1 MKHLLRLAA
10 LCAALCLALAGCAPA
25 AAPGSSAPLPGS
37 SADVQPA
44 PAASAKPA
52 GEEYRA
58 VWISYLE
65 WQSADFSSEDAF
77 RAQMGSWF
85 DQYAAMGLNTV
96 LAQVRPFGDA
106 LYSSAIFPW
115 SSVCTGTQG
124 LDPGFDPLAVLVEEA
139 HARGLRLEAWLNPY
153 RLALNDTVPGVFS
166 AGNLAAV
173 HPEWV
178 KQAAGGQYL
187 DPSRQDVR
195 DCIAAGVQ
203 EILDGYAVDGIHLD
217 DYFYPTTDEAF
228 DAAEYAAAG
237 TNLSLE
243 DWRRENVNALVRQLY
258 QLVHA
263 GGRTAGAVPLGISPQ
278 GNNDNNYA
286 QQYSDA
292 ALWLSTPGYIR
303 RMAGPAP
310 GRGGGPVLWPWG
322 LPHRGRRRRQL
333 RPRPGPVA
341 DRPQPGGY
349 GHHPARGRGRRLWP
363 VPQRFPSAQFGLA
376 PAGPG
381 RVRRPDRG
389 SAHSRLRPVCIV
401 SRPNFVYNIGTVSIA
416 AACSHHGAF
425 RCSQGAFPNRKTP
438 RKEKLP

>member
-44 PAASAKPA
+44 PAAKPS

-65 WQSADFSSEDAF
+65 WQSADFSSEGAF

-106 LYSSAIFPW
+106 LYPSAIFPW

-153 RLALNDTVPGVFS
+153 RLALNDTVPGAFS
-166 AGNLAAV
+166 ADNLATV

-187 DPSRQDVR
+187 GPSRQDVR

-258 QLVHA
+258 QLVHT

-292 ALWLSTPGYIR
+292 ALWLSTPGYIDYA
-303 RMAGPAP
+303 M
-310 GRGGGPVLWPWG
+310 
-322 LPHRGRRRRQL
+322 
-333 RPRPGPVA
+333 
-341 DRPQPGGY
+341 PQVYWGY
-349 GHHPARGRGRRLWP
+349 GYTTGSGST
-363 VPQRFPSAQFGLA
+363 RFAFENITAEWLALPRAAGVALYFGLGA
-376 PAGPG
+376 YRIGDGDGGNYDHAQDQWQTGRNLADMVTTLRGAGADG
-381 RVRRPDRG
+381 FGLYRSDFLLRN
-389 SAHSRLRPVCIV
+389 SAWPQLAQAEC
-401 SRPNFVYNIGTVSIA
+401 A
-416 AACSHHGAF
+416 ALTEVLHTAG
-425 RCSQGAFPNRKTP
+425 
-438 RKEKLP
+438 

>member
-44 PAASAKPA
+44 PAAKPS

-106 LYSSAIFPW
+106 LYPSAIFPW

-153 RLALNDTVPGVFS
+153 RLALNDTVPGAFS
-166 AGNLAAV
+166 ADNLATV

-237 TNLSLE
+237 TDLSLE

-292 ALWLSTPGYIR
+292 ALWLSTPGYIDYA
-303 RMAGPAP
+303 M
-310 GRGGGPVLWPWG
+310 
-322 LPHRGRRRRQL
+322 
-333 RPRPGPVA
+333 
-341 DRPQPGGY
+341 PQVYWGY
-349 GHHPARGRGRRLWP
+349 GYTTGSGST
-363 VPQRFPSAQFGLA
+363 RFAFENITAEWLALPRAEGGALYFGLGA
-376 PAGPG
+376 YRIGDGDGGNYDHAQDQWQTGRNLADMVTTLRGAGADG
-381 RVRRPDRG
+381 FGLYRSDFLLRN
-389 SAHSRLRPVCIV
+389 SAWPQLAQAEC
-401 SRPNFVYNIGTVSIA
+401 A
-416 AACSHHGAF
+416 ALTEVLHTAG
-425 RCSQGAFPNRKTP
+425 
-438 RKEKLP
+438 

>member
-44 PAASAKPA
+44 PAAKPS

-65 WQSADFSSEDAF
+65 WQSADFSREDAF

-106 LYSSAIFPW
+106 LYPSAIFPW

-153 RLALNDTVPGVFS
+153 RLALNDTVPGAFS
-166 AGNLAAV
+166 ADSLATV

-292 ALWLSTPGYIR
+292 ALWLSTPGYIDYA
-303 RMAGPAP
+303 M
-310 GRGGGPVLWPWG
+310 
-322 LPHRGRRRRQL
+322 
-333 RPRPGPVA
+333 
-341 DRPQPGGY
+341 PQVYWGY
-349 GHHPARGRGRRLWP
+349 GYTTGSGST
-363 VPQRFPSAQFGLA
+363 RFAFENITAEWLALPRAEGVALYFGLGA
-376 PAGPG
+376 YRIGDGDGGNYDHAQDQWQTGHNRADMVTTLRGAGADG
-381 RVRRPDRG
+381 FGLYRSDFLLR
-389 SAHSRLRPVCIV
+389 SAAWPQLAQAEC
-401 SRPNFVYNIGTVSIA
+401 A
-416 AACSHHGAF
+416 ALTEVLHTAG
-425 RCSQGAFPNRKTP
+425 
-438 RKEKLP
+438 

>member
-44 PAASAKPA
+44 PAASAKPS

-106 LYSSAIFPW
+106 LYPSAIFPW

-153 RLALNDTVPGVFS
+153 RLALNDTVPGAFS
-166 AGNLAAV
+166 ADNLAAV

-263 GGRTAGAVPLGISPQ
+263 GGRTSGAVPLGISPQ

-292 ALWLSTPGYIR
+292 ALWLSTPGYIDYA
-303 RMAGPAP
+303 M
-310 GRGGGPVLWPWG
+310 
-322 LPHRGRRRRQL
+322 
-333 RPRPGPVA
+333 
-341 DRPQPGGY
+341 PQVYWGY
-349 GHHPARGRGRRLWP
+349 GYTTGSGST
-363 VPQRFPSAQFGLA
+363 RFAFESITAEWLALPRAEGVALYFGLGA
-376 PAGPG
+376 YRIGDGDGGNYDHAQDQWQTGRNLADMVTTLRGAGADG
-381 RVRRPDRG
+381 FGLYRSDFLLRN
-389 SAHSRLRPVCIV
+389 SAWPQLAQAEC
-401 SRPNFVYNIGTVSIA
+401 A
-416 AACSHHGAF
+416 ALTEVLHTAG
-425 RCSQGAFPNRKTP
+425 
-438 RKEKLP
+438 

>member
-10 LCAALCLALAGCAPA
+10 LCATLCLALAGCAPA

-44 PAASAKPA
+44 PAAKPS

-106 LYSSAIFPW
+106 LYPSAIFPW
-115 SSVCTGTQG
+115 SSVCIGTQG

-153 RLALNDTVPGVFS
+153 RLALNDTVPGAFS
-166 AGNLAAV
+166 TDNLATV

-292 ALWLSTPGYIR
+292 ALWLSTPGYIDYA
-303 RMAGPAP
+303 M
-310 GRGGGPVLWPWG
+310 
-322 LPHRGRRRRQL
+322 
-333 RPRPGPVA
+333 
-341 DRPQPGGY
+341 PQVYWGY
-349 GHHPARGRGRRLWP
+349 GYTTGSGST
-363 VPQRFPSAQFGLA
+363 RFAFENITAEWLALPRAEGVALYFGLGA
-376 PAGPG
+376 YRIGDGDGGNYDHAQDQWQTGRNLADMVTTLRGAGADG
-381 RVRRPDRG
+381 FGLYRSDFLLRN
-389 SAHSRLRPVCIV
+389 SAWPQLAQAEC
-401 SRPNFVYNIGTVSIA
+401 A
-416 AACSHHGAF
+416 ALTEVLHTAG
-425 RCSQGAFPNRKTP
+425 
-438 RKEKLP
+438 

>member
-10 LCAALCLALAGCAPA
+10 LFAALCLALAGCAPG

-37 SADVQPA
+37 SADVQPS
-44 PAASAKPA
+44 PAALAKPA
-52 GEEYRA
+52 GAEYRA

-65 WQSADFSSEDAF
+65 WQSADFSSEAAF
-77 RAQMGSWF
+77 RAQMGGWF

-106 LYSSAIFPW
+106 LYPSAIFPW
-115 SSVCTGTQG
+115 SSVCTGAQG
-124 LDPGFDPLAVLVEEA
+124 RDPGFDPLAVLVEEA

-153 RLALNDTVPGVFS
+153 RLALNDTVPGAFS
-166 AGNLAAV
+166 ADSLAAA

-187 DPSRQDVR
+187 DPSRPDVR
-195 DCIAAGVQ
+195 GCIAAGVQ

-243 DWRRENVNALVRQLY
+243 DWRRDNVNALVRQLY

-292 ALWLSTPGYIR
+292 ALWLSTPGYIDYA
-303 RMAGPAP
+303 M
-310 GRGGGPVLWPWG
+310 
-322 LPHRGRRRRQL
+322 
-333 RPRPGPVA
+333 
-341 DRPQPGGY
+341 PQVYWGY
-349 GHHPARGRGRRLWP
+349 GYTTGSGST
-363 VPQRFPSAQFGLA
+363 RFAFENITAEWLALPRAEGVALYFGLGA
-376 PAGPG
+376 YRIGDGDGGNYDHAQDQWQTGHNLADMVTTLRGAGADG
-381 RVRRPDRG
+381 FGLYRSDFLLR
-389 SAHSRLRPVCIV
+389 SAAWPQLAQAEC
-401 SRPNFVYNIGTVSIA
+401 A
-416 AACSHHGAF
+416 ALTEVLHPEG
-425 RCSQGAFPNRKTP
+425 
-438 RKEKLP
+438 

>member
-44 PAASAKPA
+44 PAAKPS

-106 LYSSAIFPW
+106 LYPSAIFPW

-153 RLALNDTVPGVFS
+153 RLALNDTVPGAFS
-166 AGNLAAV
+166 ADNLATV

-292 ALWLSTPGYIR
+292 ALWLSTPGYIDYA
-303 RMAGPAP
+303 M
-310 GRGGGPVLWPWG
+310 
-322 LPHRGRRRRQL
+322 
-333 RPRPGPVA
+333 
-341 DRPQPGGY
+341 PQVYWGY
-349 GHHPARGRGRRLWP
+349 GYTTGSGST
-363 VPQRFPSAQFGLA
+363 RFAFENITAEWLALPRAEGVALYFGLGA
-376 PAGPG
+376 YRIGDGDGGNYDHAQDQWQTGRNLADMVTTLRGAGADG
-381 RVRRPDRG
+381 FGLYRSDFLLRN
-389 SAHSRLRPVCIV
+389 SAWPQLAQAEC
-401 SRPNFVYNIGTVSIA
+401 A
-416 AACSHHGAF
+416 ALTEVLHTAG
-425 RCSQGAFPNRKTP
+425 
-438 RKEKLP
+438 

>member
-106 LYSSAIFPW
+106 LYPSAIFPW

-166 AGNLAAV
+166 ADNLSAV

-258 QLVHA
+258 QLVHT

-292 ALWLSTPGYIR
+292 ALWLSTPGYIDYA
-303 RMAGPAP
+303 M
-310 GRGGGPVLWPWG
+310 
-322 LPHRGRRRRQL
+322 
-333 RPRPGPVA
+333 
-341 DRPQPGGY
+341 PQVYWGY
-349 GHHPARGRGRRLWP
+349 GYTTGSGST
-363 VPQRFPSAQFGLA
+363 RFAFENITAEWLALPRAEGVALYFGLGA
-376 PAGPG
+376 YRIGDGDGGNYDHAQDQWQTGRNLADMVTTLRGAGADG
-381 RVRRPDRG
+381 FGLYRSDFL
-389 SAHSRLRPVCIV
+389 LRNSSWPQLAQAEC
-401 SRPNFVYNIGTVSIA
+401 A
-416 AACSHHGAF
+416 ALTEVLHTAG
-425 RCSQGAFPNRKTP
+425 
-438 RKEKLP
+438 

>member
-44 PAASAKPA
+44 PAAKPS

-65 WQSADFSSEDAF
+65 WQSADFSSEDVF

-106 LYSSAIFPW
+106 LYPSAIFPW

-153 RLALNDTVPGVFS
+153 RLALNDTVPGAFS
-166 AGNLAAV
+166 TDNLAAV

-243 DWRRENVNALVRQLY
+243 DWRRDNVNALVRQLY

-278 GNNDNNYA
+278 GNNGNNYA

-292 ALWLSTPGYIR
+292 ALWLSTPGYIDYA
-303 RMAGPAP
+303 M
-310 GRGGGPVLWPWG
+310 
-322 LPHRGRRRRQL
+322 
-333 RPRPGPVA
+333 
-341 DRPQPGGY
+341 PQVYWGY
-349 GHHPARGRGRRLWP
+349 GYTTGSGST
-363 VPQRFPSAQFGLA
+363 RFAFENITAEWLALPRAEGVALYFGLGA
-376 PAGPG
+376 YRIGDGDGGNYDHAQDQWQTGHNLADMVTTLRRAGADG
-381 RVRRPDRG
+381 FGLYRSDFLLR
-389 SAHSRLRPVCIV
+389 SAAWPQLAQAEC
-401 SRPNFVYNIGTVSIA
+401 A
-416 AACSHHGAF
+416 ALTEVLHPEG
-425 RCSQGAFPNRKTP
+425 
-438 RKEKLP
+438 

>member
-44 PAASAKPA
+44 PAASAKPS

-106 LYSSAIFPW
+106 LYPSAIFPW

-166 AGNLAAV
+166 ADNLAAV

-292 ALWLSTPGYIR
+292 ALWLSTPGYIDYA
-303 RMAGPAP
+303 M
-310 GRGGGPVLWPWG
+310 
-322 LPHRGRRRRQL
+322 
-333 RPRPGPVA
+333 
-341 DRPQPGGY
+341 PQVYWGY
-349 GHHPARGRGRRLWP
+349 GYTTGSGST
-363 VPQRFPSAQFGLA
+363 RFAFENITAEWLALPRAEGVALYFGLGA
-376 PAGPG
+376 YRIGDGDGGNYDHAQDQWQTGRNLADMVTTLRGAGADG
-381 RVRRPDRG
+381 FGLYRSDFLLCN
-389 SAHSRLRPVCIV
+389 SAWPQLAQAEC
-401 SRPNFVYNIGTVSIA
+401 A
-416 AACSHHGAF
+416 ALTEVLHTAG
-425 RCSQGAFPNRKTP
+425 
-438 RKEKLP
+438 

>member
-44 PAASAKPA
+44 PAAKPS

-85 DQYAAMGLNTV
+85 DQYTAMGLNTV

-106 LYSSAIFPW
+106 LYPSAIFPW

-124 LDPGFDPLAVLVEEA
+124 RNPGFDPLAVLVEEA

-153 RLALNDTVPGVFS
+153 RLALNDTVPGAFS
-166 AGNLAAV
+166 ADNLATV

-258 QLVHA
+258 QLVHT

-292 ALWLSTPGYIR
+292 ALWLSTPGYIDYA
-303 RMAGPAP
+303 M
-310 GRGGGPVLWPWG
+310 
-322 LPHRGRRRRQL
+322 
-333 RPRPGPVA
+333 
-341 DRPQPGGY
+341 PQVYWGY
-349 GHHPARGRGRRLWP
+349 GYTTGSGST
-363 VPQRFPSAQFGLA
+363 RFAFENITAEWLALPRAEGVALYFGLGA
-376 PAGPG
+376 YRIGDGDGGNYDHAQDQWQTGRNLADMVTTLRGAGADG
-381 RVRRPDRG
+381 FGLYRSDFLLRN
-389 SAHSRLRPVCIV
+389 SAWPQLAQAEC
-401 SRPNFVYNIGTVSIA
+401 A
-416 AACSHHGAF
+416 ALTEVLHTAG
-425 RCSQGAFPNRKTP
+425 
-438 RKEKLP
+438 

>member
-1 MKHLLRLAA
+1 MKHLPRLAA
-10 LCAALCLALAGCAPA
+10 LFAALCLALAGCAPG

-44 PAASAKPA
+44 PAAKPS

-106 LYSSAIFPW
+106 LYPSAIFPW

-124 LDPGFDPLAVLVEEA
+124 LDPGFDPLAVLAEEA

-153 RLALNDTVPGVFS
+153 RLALNDTVPGAFS
-166 AGNLAAV
+166 ADNLAAV

-178 KQAAGGQYL
+178 KPAAGGQYL

-243 DWRRENVNALVRQLY
+243 DWRRDNVNALVRQLY

-292 ALWLSTPGYIR
+292 ALWLSTPGYIDYA
-303 RMAGPAP
+303 M
-310 GRGGGPVLWPWG
+310 
-322 LPHRGRRRRQL
+322 
-333 RPRPGPVA
+333 
-341 DRPQPGGY
+341 PQVYWGY
-349 GHHPARGRGRRLWP
+349 GYTTGSGST
-363 VPQRFPSAQFGLA
+363 RFAFENITAEWLALPRAEGVALYFGLGA
-376 PAGPG
+376 YRIGDGDGGNYDHAQDQWQTGHNLADMVTTLRGAGADG
-381 RVRRPDRG
+381 FGLYRSDFLLRN
-389 SAHSRLRPVCIV
+389 SAWPQLAQAEC
-401 SRPNFVYNIGTVSIA
+401 A
-416 AACSHHGAF
+416 ALTEVLHTAG
-425 RCSQGAFPNRKTP
+425 
-438 RKEKLP
+438 

>member
-106 LYSSAIFPW
+106 LYPSAIFPW

-166 AGNLAAV
+166 ADNLATV

-237 TNLSLE
+237 TDLSLE

-258 QLVHA
+258 QLVHT

-292 ALWLSTPGYIR
+292 ALWLSTPGYIDYA
-303 RMAGPAP
+303 M
-310 GRGGGPVLWPWG
+310 
-322 LPHRGRRRRQL
+322 
-333 RPRPGPVA
+333 
-341 DRPQPGGY
+341 PQVYWGY
-349 GHHPARGRGRRLWP
+349 GYTTGSGST
-363 VPQRFPSAQFGLA
+363 RFAFESITAEWLALPRAEGVALYFGLGA
-376 PAGPG
+376 YRIGDGDGGNYDHAQDQWQTGRNLADMVTTLRGAGADG
-381 RVRRPDRG
+381 FGLYRSDFLLRN
-389 SAHSRLRPVCIV
+389 SAWPQLAQAEC
-401 SRPNFVYNIGTVSIA
+401 A
-416 AACSHHGAF
+416 ALTEVLHTAG
-425 RCSQGAFPNRKTP
+425 
-438 RKEKLP
+438 

>member
-44 PAASAKPA
+44 PAAKPS

-106 LYSSAIFPW
+106 LYPSAIFPW

-166 AGNLAAV
+166 ADNLSAV

-228 DAAEYAAAG
+228 DAAEYASAG
-237 TNLSLE
+237 TDLSLE

-258 QLVHA
+258 QLVHT

-292 ALWLSTPGYIR
+292 ALWLSTPGYIDYA
-303 RMAGPAP
+303 M
-310 GRGGGPVLWPWG
+310 
-322 LPHRGRRRRQL
+322 
-333 RPRPGPVA
+333 
-341 DRPQPGGY
+341 PQVYWGY
-349 GHHPARGRGRRLWP
+349 GYTTGSGST
-363 VPQRFPSAQFGLA
+363 RFAFENITAEWLALPRAEGVALYFGLGA
-376 PAGPG
+376 YRIGDGDGGNYDHAQDQWQTGRNLADMVTTLRGAGADG
-381 RVRRPDRG
+381 FGLYRSDFLLRN
-389 SAHSRLRPVCIV
+389 SAWPQLAQAEC
-401 SRPNFVYNIGTVSIA
+401 A
-416 AACSHHGAF
+416 ALTEVLHTAG
-425 RCSQGAFPNRKTP
+425 
-438 RKEKLP
+438 

>member
-44 PAASAKPA
+44 PAASAKPS

-106 LYSSAIFPW
+106 LYPSAIFPW

-124 LDPGFDPLAVLVEEA
+124 LDPGFNPLAVLVEEA

-166 AGNLAAV
+166 ADNLAAV

-292 ALWLSTPGYIR
+292 ALWLSTPGYIDYA
-303 RMAGPAP
+303 M
-310 GRGGGPVLWPWG
+310 
-322 LPHRGRRRRQL
+322 
-333 RPRPGPVA
+333 
-341 DRPQPGGY
+341 PQVYWGY
-349 GHHPARGRGRRLWP
+349 GYTTGSGST
-363 VPQRFPSAQFGLA
+363 RFAFENITAEWLALPRAEGVALYFGLGA
-376 PAGPG
+376 YRIGDGDGGNYDHAQDQWQTGRNLADMVTTLRGAGADG
-381 RVRRPDRG
+381 FGLYRSDFLLCN
-389 SAHSRLRPVCIV
+389 SAWPQLAQAEC
-401 SRPNFVYNIGTVSIA
+401 A
-416 AACSHHGAF
+416 ALTEVLHTAG
-425 RCSQGAFPNRKTP
+425 
-438 RKEKLP
+438 

>member
-44 PAASAKPA
+44 PAAKPS

-106 LYSSAIFPW
+106 LYPSAIFPW

-153 RLALNDTVPGVFS
+153 RLALNDTVPGAFS
-166 AGNLAAV
+166 ADNLATV

-203 EILDGYAVDGIHLD
+203 EILDDYAVDGIHLD

-258 QLVHA
+258 QLVHT

-292 ALWLSTPGYIR
+292 ALWLSTPGYIDYA
-303 RMAGPAP
+303 M
-310 GRGGGPVLWPWG
+310 
-322 LPHRGRRRRQL
+322 
-333 RPRPGPVA
+333 
-341 DRPQPGGY
+341 PQVYWGY
-349 GHHPARGRGRRLWP
+349 GYTTGSGST
-363 VPQRFPSAQFGLA
+363 RFAFENITAEWLALPRAEGVALYFGLGA
-376 PAGPG
+376 YRIGDGDGGNYDHAQDQWQTGRNLADMVTTLRGAGADG
-381 RVRRPDRG
+381 FGLYRSDFLLRN
-389 SAHSRLRPVCIV
+389 SAWPQLAQAEC
-401 SRPNFVYNIGTVSIA
+401 A
-416 AACSHHGAF
+416 ALTEVLHTAG
-425 RCSQGAFPNRKTP
+425 
-438 RKEKLP
+438 

>member
-10 LCAALCLALAGCAPA
+10 LFAALCLALAGCAPG

-37 SADVQPA
+37 SADVQPSA
-44 PAASAKPA
+44 AASAKPA

-65 WQSADFSSEDAF
+65 WQSADFSSEAAF
-77 RAQMGSWF
+77 RAQMGGWF

-106 LYSSAIFPW
+106 LYPSAIFPW

-124 LDPGFDPLAVLVEEA
+124 RDPGFDPLAVLVEEA

-153 RLALNDTVPGVFS
+153 RLALNDTVPGAFS
-166 AGNLAAV
+166 ADSLAAA
-173 HPEWV
+173 HPGWV

-228 DAAEYAAAG
+228 DAAEYAAAD

-243 DWRRENVNALVRQLY
+243 DWRRGNVNALVRQLY

-292 ALWLSTPGYIR
+292 ALWLSTPGYIDYA
-303 RMAGPAP
+303 M
-310 GRGGGPVLWPWG
+310 
-322 LPHRGRRRRQL
+322 
-333 RPRPGPVA
+333 
-341 DRPQPGGY
+341 PQVYWGY
-349 GHHPARGRGRRLWP
+349 GYTTGSGST
-363 VPQRFPSAQFGLA
+363 RFAFENITAEWLALPRAEGVALYFGLGA
-376 PAGPG
+376 YRIGDGDGGNYDHAQDQWQTGRNLADMVTTLRGAGADG
-381 RVRRPDRG
+381 FGLYRSDFLLRN
-389 SAHSRLRPVCIV
+389 SAWPQLAQAEC
-401 SRPNFVYNIGTVSIA
+401 A
-416 AACSHHGAF
+416 ALTEVLHTAG
-425 RCSQGAFPNRKTP
+425 
-438 RKEKLP
+438 

>member
-44 PAASAKPA
+44 PAAKPS

-65 WQSADFSSEDAF
+65 WQSADFSSKDAF

-106 LYSSAIFPW
+106 LYPSAIFPW

-153 RLALNDTVPGVFS
+153 RLALNDTVPGAFS
-166 AGNLAAV
+166 ADNLAAV

-292 ALWLSTPGYIR
+292 ALWLSTPGYIDYA
-303 RMAGPAP
+303 M
-310 GRGGGPVLWPWG
+310 
-322 LPHRGRRRRQL
+322 
-333 RPRPGPVA
+333 
-341 DRPQPGGY
+341 PQVYWGY
-349 GHHPARGRGRRLWP
+349 GYTTGSGST
-363 VPQRFPSAQFGLA
+363 RFAFENITAEWLALPRAEGVALYFGLGA
-376 PAGPG
+376 YRIGDGDGGNYDHAQDQWQTGHNLADMVTTLRGAGADG
-381 RVRRPDRG
+381 FGLYRSDFLLR
-389 SAHSRLRPVCIV
+389 SAAWPQLAQAEC
-401 SRPNFVYNIGTVSIA
+401 A
-416 AACSHHGAF
+416 ALTEVLHPEG
-425 RCSQGAFPNRKTP
+425 
-438 RKEKLP
+438 

>member
-44 PAASAKPA
+44 PAASAKPS

-106 LYSSAIFPW
+106 LYPSAIFPW

-166 AGNLAAV
+166 ADNLSAV

-178 KQAAGGQYL
+178 KHAAGGQYL

-228 DAAEYAAAG
+228 DAAEYAAVG

-292 ALWLSTPGYIR
+292 ALWLSTPGYIDYA
-303 RMAGPAP
+303 M
-310 GRGGGPVLWPWG
+310 
-322 LPHRGRRRRQL
+322 
-333 RPRPGPVA
+333 
-341 DRPQPGGY
+341 PQVYWGY
-349 GHHPARGRGRRLWP
+349 GYTTGSGST
-363 VPQRFPSAQFGLA
+363 RFAFENITAEWLALPRAEGVALYFGLGA
-376 PAGPG
+376 YRIGDGDGGNYDHAQDQWQTGRNLADMVTTLRGAGADG
-381 RVRRPDRG
+381 FGLYRSDFLLRN
-389 SAHSRLRPVCIV
+389 SAWPQLAQAEC
-401 SRPNFVYNIGTVSIA
+401 A
-416 AACSHHGAF
+416 ALTEVLHTAG
-425 RCSQGAFPNRKTP
+425 
-438 RKEKLP
+438 

>member
-106 LYSSAIFPW
+106 LYPSAIFPW

-153 RLALNDTVPGVFS
+153 RLALNDTVPGAFS
-166 AGNLAAV
+166 ADNLATV

-292 ALWLSTPGYIR
+292 ALWLSAPGYIDYA
-303 RMAGPAP
+303 M
-310 GRGGGPVLWPWG
+310 
-322 LPHRGRRRRQL
+322 
-333 RPRPGPVA
+333 
-341 DRPQPGGY
+341 PQVYWGY
-349 GHHPARGRGRRLWP
+349 GYTTGSGST
-363 VPQRFPSAQFGLA
+363 RFAFESITAEWLALPRAEGVALYFGLGA
-376 PAGPG
+376 YRIGDGDGGNYDHAQDQWQTGRNLADMVTTLRGAGADG
-381 RVRRPDRG
+381 FGLYRSDFLLRN
-389 SAHSRLRPVCIV
+389 SAWPQLAQAEC
-401 SRPNFVYNIGTVSIA
+401 A
-416 AACSHHGAF
+416 ALTEVLHPEG
-425 RCSQGAFPNRKTP
+425 
-438 RKEKLP
+438 

>member
-44 PAASAKPA
+44 PAAKPS

-106 LYSSAIFPW
+106 LYPSAIFPW

-153 RLALNDTVPGVFS
+153 RLALNDTVPGAFS
-166 AGNLAAV
+166 ADNLAAV

-228 DAAEYAAAG
+228 DAAEYAAAD
-237 TNLSLE
+237 TDLSLE
-243 DWRRENVNALVRQLY
+243 DWRRDNVNALVRQLY

-292 ALWLSTPGYIR
+292 ALWLSTPGYIDYAMPQVYWGYGYTTGSGSTR
-303 RMAGPAP
+303 FAFENITAEWLALPRAEGVALYFGLGAYRIGDGDGGNYDHAQDQWQTGHNLADMVTTLRGAGAD
-310 GRGGGPVLWPWG
+310 GFGLYRSDFLLRSAAWPQ
-322 LPHRGRRRRQL
+322 LAQAECAALTEVL
-333 RPRPGPVA
+333 RPEG
-341 DRPQPGGY
+341 
-349 GHHPARGRGRRLWP
+349 
-363 VPQRFPSAQFGLA
+363 
-376 PAGPG
+376 
-381 RVRRPDRG
+381 
-389 SAHSRLRPVCIV
+389 
-401 SRPNFVYNIGTVSIA
+401 
-416 AACSHHGAF
+416 
-425 RCSQGAFPNRKTP
+425 
-438 RKEKLP
+438 

>member
-44 PAASAKPA
+44 PAAKPS

-65 WQSADFSSEDAF
+65 WQSADFSSEAAF

-106 LYSSAIFPW
+106 LYPSAIFPW

-153 RLALNDTVPGVFS
+153 RLALNDTVPGAFS
-166 AGNLAAV
+166 ADNLAAV

-292 ALWLSTPGYIR
+292 ALWLSTPGYIDYA
-303 RMAGPAP
+303 M
-310 GRGGGPVLWPWG
+310 
-322 LPHRGRRRRQL
+322 
-333 RPRPGPVA
+333 
-341 DRPQPGGY
+341 PQVYWGY
-349 GHHPARGRGRRLWP
+349 GYTTGSGST
-363 VPQRFPSAQFGLA
+363 RFAFENITAEWLALPRAEGVALYFGLGAYRIGDGDGGNYDHA
-376 PAGPG
+376 PDQWQTGRNLADMVTTLRGAGADG
-381 RVRRPDRG
+381 FGLYRSDFLLCN
-389 SAHSRLRPVCIV
+389 SAWPQLAQAEC
-401 SRPNFVYNIGTVSIA
+401 A
-416 AACSHHGAF
+416 ALTEVLHTAG
-425 RCSQGAFPNRKTP
+425 
-438 RKEKLP
+438 

>member
-106 LYSSAIFPW
+106 LYPSAIFPW

-153 RLALNDTVPGVFS
+153 RLALNDTVPGAFS
-166 AGNLAAV
+166 ADNLATV

-195 DCIAAGVQ
+195 DCIAAGMQ

-237 TNLSLE
+237 TDLSLE
-243 DWRRENVNALVRQLY
+243 DWRRDNVNALVRQLY
-258 QLVHA
+258 QLVHT

-286 QQYSDA
+286 QQYRNA
-292 ALWLSTPGYIR
+292 ALWLSTPGYTDYA
-303 RMAGPAP
+303 M
-310 GRGGGPVLWPWG
+310 
-322 LPHRGRRRRQL
+322 
-333 RPRPGPVA
+333 
-341 DRPQPGGY
+341 PQVYWGY
-349 GHHPARGRGRRLWP
+349 GYTTGSGST
-363 VPQRFPSAQFGLA
+363 RFAFENITAEWLALPRAEGVALYFGLGA
-376 PAGPG
+376 YRIGDGDGGNYDHAQDQWQTGRNLADMVTTLRGAGADG
-381 RVRRPDRG
+381 FGLYRSDFLLRN
-389 SAHSRLRPVCIV
+389 SAWPQLAQAEC
-401 SRPNFVYNIGTVSIA
+401 A
-416 AACSHHGAF
+416 ALTEVLHTAG
-425 RCSQGAFPNRKTP
+425 
-438 RKEKLP
+438 

>member
-10 LCAALCLALAGCAPA
+10 FCAALGLALAGCAPA
-25 AAPGSSAPLPGS
+25 TAPGSSAPLPGS

-106 LYSSAIFPW
+106 LYPSAIFPW

-153 RLALNDTVPGVFS
+153 RLALNDTVPGAFS
-166 AGNLAAV
+166 ADNLATV

-292 ALWLSTPGYIR
+292 ALWLSTPGYIDYA
-303 RMAGPAP
+303 M
-310 GRGGGPVLWPWG
+310 
-322 LPHRGRRRRQL
+322 
-333 RPRPGPVA
+333 
-341 DRPQPGGY
+341 PQVYWGY
-349 GHHPARGRGRRLWP
+349 GYTTGSGST
-363 VPQRFPSAQFGLA
+363 RFAFENITAEWLALPRAEGVALYFGLGA
-376 PAGPG
+376 YRIGDGDGGNYDHAQDQWQTGRNLADMVTTLRGAGADG
-381 RVRRPDRG
+381 FGLYRSDFLLRN
-389 SAHSRLRPVCIV
+389 SAWPQLAQAEC
-401 SRPNFVYNIGTVSIA
+401 A
-416 AACSHHGAF
+416 ALTEVLHTAG
-425 RCSQGAFPNRKTP
+425 
-438 RKEKLP
+438 

>member
-44 PAASAKPA
+44 PAAKPS

-106 LYSSAIFPW
+106 LYPSAIFPW

-153 RLALNDTVPGVFS
+153 RLALNDTVPGAFS
-166 AGNLAAV
+166 ADNLAAV

-228 DAAEYAAAG
+228 DAAEYAASG

-243 DWRRENVNALVRQLY
+243 DWRRENVNALVELC
-258 QLVHA
+258 HA
-263 GGRTAGAVPLGISPQ
+263 TARRYGVRFGVAPVGDPEQ
-278 GNNDNNYA
+278 NYA
-286 QQYSDA
+286 LQYSDA
-292 ALWLSTPGYIR
+292 ARWLRQGTVDYLMPQLYWGQEYVKDGDTSHSLAR
-303 RMAGPAP
+303 LAGAWAALPRAAGVRLYAGLGAYRIGAGDGSDAGSEWVS
-310 GRGGGPVLWPWG
+310 GRALADQLNLLDRLGVQGAG
-322 LPHRGRRRRQL
+322 LYRYASL
-333 RPRPGPVA
+333 FDA
-341 DRPQPGGY
+341 SDY
-349 GHHPARGRGRRLWP
+349 A
-363 VPQRFPSAQFGLA
+363 GLA
-376 PAGPG
+376 AAEVDA
-381 RVRRPDRG
+381 VRQVWQIDQRSKD
-389 SAHSRLRPVCIV
+389 
-401 SRPNFVYNIGTVSIA
+401 
-416 AACSHHGAF
+416 
-425 RCSQGAFPNRKTP
+425 
-438 RKEKLP
+438 

>member
-106 LYSSAIFPW
+106 LYPSAIFPW

-166 AGNLAAV
+166 ADNLAAV

-258 QLVHA
+258 QLVHT

-292 ALWLSTPGYIR
+292 ALWLSTPGYIDYA
-303 RMAGPAP
+303 M
-310 GRGGGPVLWPWG
+310 
-322 LPHRGRRRRQL
+322 
-333 RPRPGPVA
+333 
-341 DRPQPGGY
+341 PQVYWGY
-349 GHHPARGRGRRLWP
+349 GYTTGSGST
-363 VPQRFPSAQFGLA
+363 RFAFENITAEWLALPRAEGVALYFGLGA
-376 PAGPG
+376 YRIGDGDGGNYDHAQDQWQTGRNLADMVTTLRGAGADG
-381 RVRRPDRG
+381 FGLYRSDFLLRN
-389 SAHSRLRPVCIV
+389 SAWTQLAQAEC
-401 SRPNFVYNIGTVSIA
+401 A
-416 AACSHHGAF
+416 ALTEVLHTAG
-425 RCSQGAFPNRKTP
+425 
-438 RKEKLP
+438 

>member
-25 AAPGSSAPLPGS
+25 AAPGSSAPRPGS
-37 SADVQPA
+37 SADIQPA
-44 PAASAKPA
+44 PAAKPS

-65 WQSADFSSEDAF
+65 WQSADFSSEDVF

-106 LYSSAIFPW
+106 LYPSAIFPW

-153 RLALNDTVPGVFS
+153 RLALNDTVPGAFS
-166 AGNLAAV
+166 ADNLATV

-237 TNLSLE
+237 TDLSLE

-258 QLVHA
+258 QLVHT

-292 ALWLSTPGYIR
+292 ALWLSTPGYIDYA
-303 RMAGPAP
+303 M
-310 GRGGGPVLWPWG
+310 
-322 LPHRGRRRRQL
+322 
-333 RPRPGPVA
+333 
-341 DRPQPGGY
+341 PQVYWGY
-349 GHHPARGRGRRLWP
+349 GYTTGSGST
-363 VPQRFPSAQFGLA
+363 RFAFENITAEWLALPRAEGVALYFGLGA
-376 PAGPG
+376 YRIGDGDGGNYDHAQDQWQTGRNLADMVTTLRGAGADG
-381 RVRRPDRG
+381 FGLYRSDFLLRN
-389 SAHSRLRPVCIV
+389 SAWPQLAQAEC
-401 SRPNFVYNIGTVSIA
+401 A
-416 AACSHHGAF
+416 ALTEVLHTAG
-425 RCSQGAFPNRKTP
+425 
-438 RKEKLP
+438 

>member
-1 MKHLLRLAA
+1 MKHLPRLAA
-10 LCAALCLALAGCAPA
+10 LFAALCLALAGCAPA

-44 PAASAKPA
+44 PAAKPS

-65 WQSADFSSEDAF
+65 WQSADFSSEAAF
-77 RAQMGSWF
+77 RAQMGGWF

-106 LYSSAIFPW
+106 LYPSAIFPW

-124 LDPGFDPLAVLVEEA
+124 RDPGFDPLAVLVEEA

-153 RLALNDTVPGVFS
+153 RLALNDTVPGAFS
-166 AGNLAAV
+166 ADNLAAA

-187 DPSRQDVR
+187 DPSRPDVR

-228 DAAEYAAAG
+228 DAAEYAAAD

-243 DWRRENVNALVRQLY
+243 DWRRDNVNALVRQLY

-292 ALWLSTPGYIR
+292 ALWLSTPGYIDYAMPQVYWGYGYTTGSGSTR
-303 RMAGPAP
+303 FAFENITAEWLALPRAEGVALYFGLGAYRIGDGDGGNYDHAQDQWQTGHNLADMVTTLRGAGAD
-310 GRGGGPVLWPWG
+310 GFGLYRSDFLLRSAAWPQ
-322 LPHRGRRRRQL
+322 LAQAECAALTEVL
-333 RPRPGPVA
+333 RPEG
-341 DRPQPGGY
+341 
-349 GHHPARGRGRRLWP
+349 
-363 VPQRFPSAQFGLA
+363 
-376 PAGPG
+376 
-381 RVRRPDRG
+381 
-389 SAHSRLRPVCIV
+389 
-401 SRPNFVYNIGTVSIA
+401 
-416 AACSHHGAF
+416 
-425 RCSQGAFPNRKTP
+425 
-438 RKEKLP
+438 

>member
-44 PAASAKPA
+44 PAAKPS

-106 LYSSAIFPW
+106 LYPSAIFPW

-139 HARGLRLEAWLNPY
+139 HACGLRLEAWLNPY
-153 RLALNDTVPGVFS
+153 RLALNDTVPGAFS
-166 AGNLAAV
+166 ADNLATV

-195 DCIAAGVQ
+195 DCIAAGMQ

-228 DAAEYAAAG
+228 DAAEYASAG
-237 TNLSLE
+237 TDLSLE

-258 QLVHA
+258 QLVHT

-292 ALWLSTPGYIR
+292 ALWLSTPGYIDYA
-303 RMAGPAP
+303 M
-310 GRGGGPVLWPWG
+310 
-322 LPHRGRRRRQL
+322 
-333 RPRPGPVA
+333 
-341 DRPQPGGY
+341 PQVYWGY
-349 GHHPARGRGRRLWP
+349 GYTTGSGST
-363 VPQRFPSAQFGLA
+363 RFAFENITAEWLALPRAEGVALYFGLGA
-376 PAGPG
+376 YRIGDGDGGNYDHAQDQWQTGRNLADMVTTLRGAGADG
-381 RVRRPDRG
+381 FGLYRSDFLLRN
-389 SAHSRLRPVCIV
+389 SAWPQLAQAEC
-401 SRPNFVYNIGTVSIA
+401 A
-416 AACSHHGAF
+416 ALTEVLHTAG
-425 RCSQGAFPNRKTP
+425 
-438 RKEKLP
+438 

>member
-44 PAASAKPA
+44 PAAKPS

-106 LYSSAIFPW
+106 LYPSAIFPW
-115 SSVCTGTQG
+115 SSVCTGAQG

-153 RLALNDTVPGVFS
+153 RLALNDTVPGAFS
-166 AGNLAAV
+166 ADNLAAV

-195 DCIAAGVQ
+195 DCIAVGVQ

-258 QLVHA
+258 QLVHT

-292 ALWLSTPGYIR
+292 ALWLSTPGYIDYA
-303 RMAGPAP
+303 M
-310 GRGGGPVLWPWG
+310 
-322 LPHRGRRRRQL
+322 
-333 RPRPGPVA
+333 
-341 DRPQPGGY
+341 PQVYWGY
-349 GHHPARGRGRRLWP
+349 GYTTGSGST
-363 VPQRFPSAQFGLA
+363 RFAFENITAEWLALPRAEGVALYFGLGA
-376 PAGPG
+376 YRIGDGDGGNYDHAQDQWQTGRNLADMVTTLRGAGADG
-381 RVRRPDRG
+381 FGLYRSDFLLRN
-389 SAHSRLRPVCIV
+389 SAWPQLAQAEC
-401 SRPNFVYNIGTVSIA
+401 A
-416 AACSHHGAF
+416 ALTEVLHTAG
-425 RCSQGAFPNRKTP
+425 
-438 RKEKLP
+438 

>member
-10 LCAALCLALAGCAPA
+10 LFAALCLALAGCAPG
-25 AAPGSSAPLPGS
+25 AAPGSSAPLPGP
-37 SADVQPA
+37 SADVQPSA
-44 PAASAKPA
+44 AASAKPA

-65 WQSADFSSEDAF
+65 WQSADFSSEAAF
-77 RAQMGSWF
+77 RAQMGGWF

-106 LYSSAIFPW
+106 LYPSAIFPW
-115 SSVCTGTQG
+115 SCVCTGTQG
-124 LDPGFDPLAVLVEEA
+124 RDPGFDPLAILVEEA

-153 RLALNDTVPGVFS
+153 RLALNDTVPGAFS
-166 AGNLAAV
+166 ADSLAAT

-187 DPSRQDVR
+187 DPSRPDVR

-228 DAAEYAAAG
+228 DAAEYAAAD
-237 TNLSLE
+237 TDLSLE
-243 DWRRENVNALVRQLY
+243 DWRRDNVNALVRQLY

-292 ALWLSTPGYIR
+292 ALWLSTPGYIDYA
-303 RMAGPAP
+303 M
-310 GRGGGPVLWPWG
+310 
-322 LPHRGRRRRQL
+322 
-333 RPRPGPVA
+333 
-341 DRPQPGGY
+341 PQVYWGY
-349 GHHPARGRGRRLWP
+349 GYTTGSGST
-363 VPQRFPSAQFGLA
+363 RFAFENITAEWLALPRAEGVALYFGLGA
-376 PAGPG
+376 YRIGDGDGGNYDHAQDQWQTGHNLADMVTTLRGAGADG
-381 RVRRPDRG
+381 FGLYRSDFLLR
-389 SAHSRLRPVCIV
+389 SAAWPQLAQAEC
-401 SRPNFVYNIGTVSIA
+401 A
-416 AACSHHGAF
+416 ALTEVLHPEG
-425 RCSQGAFPNRKTP
+425 
-438 RKEKLP
+438 